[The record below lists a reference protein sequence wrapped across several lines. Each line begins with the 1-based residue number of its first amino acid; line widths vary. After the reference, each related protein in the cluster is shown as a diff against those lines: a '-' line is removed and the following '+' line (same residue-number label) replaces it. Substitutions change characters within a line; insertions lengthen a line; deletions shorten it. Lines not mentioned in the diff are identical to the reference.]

1 MRVLIAACDQP
12 DHEEIRKITAP
23 VLLVAGEYEHLIG
36 FDEASLSE
44 DAARLGGKAEFE
56 VFAGFSHF
64 MAFEVREDGAK
75 GHDLVTARMDKFYAG
90 LN

>member
-1 MRVLIAACDQP
+1 MTQKSPIVPPVVTDRTKSAQLVQ
-12 DHEEIRKITAP
+12 DHVP
-23 VLLVAGEYEHLIG
+23 SFG